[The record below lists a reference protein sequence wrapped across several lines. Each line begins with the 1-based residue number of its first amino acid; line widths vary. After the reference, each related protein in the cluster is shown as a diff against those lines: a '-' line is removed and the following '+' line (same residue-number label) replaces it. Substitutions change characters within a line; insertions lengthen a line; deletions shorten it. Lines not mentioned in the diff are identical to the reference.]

1 MRKLAVVFPGIGYT
15 VDKPLLYFSR
25 KIAAENGYEIKLLP
39 YTGFPPKIL
48 GDREKMTESYRIA
61 LSQSREMLSDVDFTA
76 YDEFLFIG
84 KSIGTAVAAQI
95 ATEILRP
102 VRLLLYT
109 PLEETFLFPLKDSI
123 VFTGLA
129 DPWVGKESSR
139 IPQLCEERG
148 IPCHVVPGAN
158 HSLETGNAQTDLRNL
173 LEIMEK
179 TEQFIS
185 FGGDR
190 IAVSDYPQRSQ
201 DA

>member
-1 MRKLAVVFPGIGYT
+1 MSKLAVVFPGIGYT

-39 YTGFPPKIL
+39 YAGLPAKIL
-48 GDREKMTESYRIA
+48 GDREKMEESYRIA
-61 LSQSREMLSDVDFTA
+61 LVQSREMLAEMDFTA
-76 YDEFLFIG
+76 YDEIFFIG

-95 ATEILRP
+95 AADILRP

-109 PLEETFLFPLKDSI
+109 PLEETFLFSLKDSI

-148 IPCHVVPGAN
+148 IPCHVIPGAN
-158 HSLETGNAQTDLRNL
+158 HSLETGEAQADLRNL
-173 LEIMEK
+173 VEIMEK
-179 TEQFIS
+179 TEQFIRR
-185 FGGDR
+185 D
-190 IAVSDYPQRSQ
+190 
-201 DA
+201 